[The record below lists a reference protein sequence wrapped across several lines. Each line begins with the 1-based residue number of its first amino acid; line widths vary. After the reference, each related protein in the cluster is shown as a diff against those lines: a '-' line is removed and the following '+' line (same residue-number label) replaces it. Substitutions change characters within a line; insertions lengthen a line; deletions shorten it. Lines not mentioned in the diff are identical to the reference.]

1 MKNIRYC
8 WIVIALSLFLACQQD
23 GTKPGDDIYTG
34 EYMFEPHYID
44 MSTDTTQLIA
54 RTPITITTTVHPEFS
69 GTGFQMLEIPG
80 VLVRSAEDSIP
91 PAFFTTPFQDTLT
104 PSSKLLR
111 YRVHF
116 KKGEPNQVHWSFTI
130 HQASN
135 AFLYQELL
143 FQSRAWYDSVW
154 VPDSSKMYPV
164 YQTILLGMAYENS
177 EENPLHG
184 YVEHTEYLVSSDSAD
199 TLEFWYGRGG
209 RGGYHPYHPA
219 IGEKYGWL
227 HYMPITN
234 STPGITL
241 QTPE

>member
-1 MKNIRYC
+1 MKITSI
-8 WIVIALSLFLACQQD
+8 WWVMPMAFALLACQQD

-44 MSTDTTQLIA
+44 MSTDTNQVIVD
-54 RTPITITTTVHPEFS
+54 TPITITTTVHPKFS
-69 GTGFQMLEIPG
+69 GTGFHVLEIPG
-80 VLVRSAEDSIP
+80 VLVRSVEDSIP

-116 KKGEPNQVHWSFTI
+116 KKGEPAQVRWSFTI
-130 HQASN
+130 HQESDALL
-135 AFLYQELL
+135 FQELL

-184 YVEHTEYLVSSDSAD
+184 YVEHTEFLVSSDSAD
-199 TLEFWYGRGG
+199 TLEFWYGHGG
-209 RGGYHPYHPA
+209 SGGYHPYHPV
-219 IGEKYGWL
+219 IGEEYGWL
-227 HYMPITN
+227 HYMPISN

-241 QTPE
+241 QKPE